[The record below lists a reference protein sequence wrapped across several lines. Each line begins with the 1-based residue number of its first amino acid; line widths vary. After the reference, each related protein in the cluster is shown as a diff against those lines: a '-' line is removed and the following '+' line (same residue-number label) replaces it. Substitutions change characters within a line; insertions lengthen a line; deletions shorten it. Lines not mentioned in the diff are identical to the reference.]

1 MKKVSILGCGWLG
14 FPLAETLL
22 KEGYQVKGSTTSPSM
37 INQLTKVGIEAFLIA
52 LTEEKVEGNIAEF
65 LKETD
70 TLIIDIPPGL
80 RKNPKEDFVKKMTL
94 LFIEVEKSK
103 VKHVVYVSSTSVF
116 EDGESIP
123 TYNENDIPNA
133 NSSAGQQL
141 IEVEKLWQNS
151 DKFKTTIVRFGGL
164 VGEDRHPVNYLAGR
178 ENIQNPHAP
187 VNLIEQIDA
196 MRLLIRL
203 VEKSIAGIFHGVY
216 PDHPSREIYYS
227 AAAKK
232 RGLEPPIFDQAT
244 NSNGK
249 KIDTK
254 QTCLLLAFKFL
265 HQP

>member
-1 MKKVSILGCGWLG
+1 
-14 FPLAETLL
+14 
-22 KEGYQVKGSTTSPSM
+22 
-37 INQLTKVGIEAFLIA
+37 
-52 LTEEKVEGNIAEF
+52 
-65 LKETD
+65 
-70 TLIIDIPPGL
+70 
-80 RKNPKEDFVKKMTL
+80 MTL